1 LSTIS
6 TLLARTPVAYGGDI
20 QRLFMQQQSQV
31 FLMQNQTSCL
41 SGNCKIEA
49 PSRRCLHDTNHTS
62 VARIS
67 GSMESS
73 SWINNRLSSFERRP
87 FKQNGKRRADRSPS
101 LWTIT
106 VSTFVLCPLL
116 SSPFI
121 LQHVRFIKG
130 LLLYQTC
137 HKCGTLVETSL
148 AQNANTRKR
157 GGAASCGKKR
167 TKLFFLKTPL
177 ELNATR
183 RLIFDNLRPTK

>member
-1 LSTIS
+1 
-6 TLLARTPVAYGGDI
+6 
-20 QRLFMQQQSQV
+20 
-31 FLMQNQTSCL
+31 MQNQASCL

-49 PSRRCLHDTNHTS
+49 PSRRCLHDTNQTS

-130 LLLYQTC
+130 LLLYQTF

-148 AQNANTRKR
+148 AQNAKTRKR

-183 RLIFDNLRPTK
+183 RLIFDNLRPTKIVQSANGIIRRRNDILSFFG